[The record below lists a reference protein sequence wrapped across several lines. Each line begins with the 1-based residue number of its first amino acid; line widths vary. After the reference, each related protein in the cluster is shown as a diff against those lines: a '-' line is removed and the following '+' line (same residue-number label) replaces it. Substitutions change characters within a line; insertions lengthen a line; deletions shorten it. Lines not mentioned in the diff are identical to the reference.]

1 MQGDYKRA
9 KKEIDS
15 AIAGGSTA
23 KDVWN
28 FRTDIQRAA
37 SPWLQTGAAYM
48 SDNQPLQSITP
59 AADAGVF
66 INPYSALHFAFS
78 APVFMGN
85 NAVSN
90 SQWLQA
96 GNTSYFHKAG
106 FTLQE
111 GIGMVRFTY
120 EGKISWLGN
129 LAVSETI
136 LKHLVI
142 TAQAEHKAYLY
153 TLASLDTF
161 IVVYHVNSAISW
173 NNRSSVNG
181 QLGFDMNTFP
191 DKNYVYALYGWIY
204 APPIHFKIVDLR
216 LGYGYSYSNSKVD
229 EFVSQQSLAQIIAN
243 YNTTQAITG
252 VYDPYFTPQQQ
263 QVHSALVS
271 LEIHPARVLNIGLNA
286 NVGFYAV
293 TQTPYLY
300 LENNESGTTFIDRGF
315 VRERYV
321 PYELSGFVSWQVS
334 KKVSLQ
340 ANYAYQS
347 TYFFNSN
354 YASLSCKISFWNEKN

>member
-1 MQGDYKRA
+1 
-9 KKEIDS
+9 
-15 AIAGGSTA
+15 
-23 KDVWN
+23 
-28 FRTDIQRAA
+28 
-37 SPWLQTGAAYM
+37 
-48 SDNQPLQSITP
+48 
-59 AADAGVF
+59 
-66 INPYSALHFAFS
+66 
-78 APVFMGN
+78 
-85 NAVSN
+85 
-90 SQWLQA
+90 
-96 GNTSYFHKAG
+96 
-106 FTLQE
+106 
-111 GIGMVRFTY
+111 
-120 EGKISWLGN
+120 
-129 LAVSETI
+129 
-136 LKHLVI
+136 
-142 TAQAEHKAYLY
+142 
-153 TLASLDTF
+153 
-161 IVVYHVNSAISW
+161 
-173 NNRSSVNG
+173 
-181 QLGFDMNTFP
+181 
-191 DKNYVYALYGWIY
+191 
-204 APPIHFKIVDLR
+204 
-216 LGYGYSYSNSKVD
+216 VD